1 MVYKPEL
8 QKALVHLKIQLSKLM
23 DELDD
28 LLDFDSP
35 ESSYI
40 KAGYPGNTYD
50 WKTYI

>member
-23 DELDD
+23 DEIDD

-40 KAGYPGNTYD
+40 KAGYPGNPYD
-50 WKTYI
+50 WKTYR